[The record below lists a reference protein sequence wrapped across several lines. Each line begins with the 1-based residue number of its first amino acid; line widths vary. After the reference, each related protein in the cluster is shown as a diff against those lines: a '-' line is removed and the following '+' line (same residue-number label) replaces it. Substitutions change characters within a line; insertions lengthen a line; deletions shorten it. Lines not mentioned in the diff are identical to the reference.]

1 MDVLERLYEINNF
14 NVHTKRKQRIE
25 QLQKKAQIAKKNRGD
40 LIEKMKLR
48 KSLLVSAP
56 EEKVIH
62 IDTEETEEETKVDEN
77 TEEETK
83 VEENTEEE
91 TKVDEKS
98 DQSKSAEEENVQPVL
113 NMDDVENKQNEDIE
127 DTDSEDEFDMEEA

>member
-62 IDTEETEEETKVDEN
+62 IDTEETEEETKVD
-77 TEEETK
+77 TPSTTYSSKET
-83 VEENTEEE
+83 
-91 TKVDEKS
+91 S
-98 DQSKSAEEENVQPVL
+98 DAF
-113 NMDDVENKQNEDIE
+113 DDLFNN
-127 DTDSEDEFDMEEA
+127 